1 MQRGADPKLL
11 DPGLWRLEVARRR
24 RQLDELRGFL
34 TTLEREFQ
42 ALSQSVLAFWSEYE
56 QRLGPLWQ
64 ELEGLQLDLQRMLDA
79 MAEAQGGPPVRLP
92 TLRTRRTLPTL
103 PAAVAW
109 PEPPAES
116 DAPTA
121 PSLKHLHRLAAMR
134 LHPDRAPSEAER
146 TRREALMR
154 DANLAYANQDRTVLE
169 GLLIAAG
176 ESPVRLS
183 GFDLH
188 AQWQWLER
196 CEQLAQGRMRL
207 IRAHLVLLRQHPN
220 TVMAEA
226 VTRGRERGLDALAL
240 MALRLKA
247 QVQELRQQHYIGS
260 RLPPQ
265 GALAQQF
272 LAQWRTRWAE
282 VASVQ
287 PSYAPD
293 WDGLKGERAAN
304 SAS

>member
-1 MQRGADPKLL
+1 MERGTDPKLL
-11 DPGLWRLEVARRR
+11 DPGLWRLEIARRR

-34 TTLEREFQ
+34 SALEREFQ
-42 ALSQSVLAFWSEYE
+42 ALSESVLAFWSEYE
-56 QRLGPLWQ
+56 QRLGPLWS
-64 ELEGLQLDLQRMLDA
+64 ELESLQAEVQRTLDA
-79 MAEAQGGPPVRLP
+79 MAAAQGGAPVRLP
-92 TLRTRRTLPTL
+92 ELRTRRSLPTL

-109 PEPPAES
+109 PEPPADET
-116 DAPTA
+116 APAA

-146 TRREALMR
+146 ARREALMR

-183 GFDLH
+183 GFDVH

-240 MALRLKA
+240 MELRLKA
-247 QVQELRQQHYIGS
+247 QVQDLRQQHYIGA
-260 RLPPQ
+260 RLAPDS
-265 GALAQQF
+265 GLAQAF
-272 LAQWRTRWAE
+272 LAQWRARWAE
-282 VASVQ
+282 GASVQ
-287 PSYAPD
+287 PSYAPA
-293 WDGLKGERAAN
+293 WTGLKGERAAS